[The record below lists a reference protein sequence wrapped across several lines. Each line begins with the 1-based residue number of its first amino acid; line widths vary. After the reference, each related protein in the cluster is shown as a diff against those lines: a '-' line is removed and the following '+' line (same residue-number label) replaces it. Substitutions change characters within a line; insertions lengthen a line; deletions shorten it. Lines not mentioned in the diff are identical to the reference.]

1 MALDNINLL
10 SSSALSPNSD
20 KILLYRSGGLEASTT
35 LLSLTNS
42 ALTLSGVYLDPV
54 NQRVGIYNPSPS
66 AMLSVGSFGKVGE
79 IALHRAIDGG
89 QLALLSA
96 QNGGLVISGG
106 GQVLTMTNNYTNSIG
121 TTQFAVSGA
130 MWGIKG
136 SGSTSATTSLL
147 VQNSA
152 STQLLKVADDG
163 AVTVQKMN
171 VTSNYP
177 SYTVNGVNLID
188 YGGGM
193 RIGYDGSVTQITMYT
208 NGGTPQLAIN
218 NNGQVSIAAGS
229 ANASAQLDVNS
240 TTRGFLKPKMTTAQK
255 NAIATPAAGL
265 EVYDTDLNR
274 PCFFN
279 GTSWITL

>member
-152 STQLLKVADDG
+152 GTTIFSVRDDG
-163 AVTVQKMN
+163 RISLNTENAVFGPNGPTIDG
-171 VTSNYP
+171 SNCVIYRGGYNTE
-177 SYTVNGVNLID
+177 SIAFNLSRLNITDANGVVFSNN
-188 YGGGM
+188 
-193 RIGYDGSVTQITMYT
+193 YT
-208 NGGTPQLAIN
+208 TALT
-218 NNGQVSIAAGS
+218 
-229 ANASAQLDVNS
+229 ASAMVEITS
-240 TTRGFLKPKMTTAQK
+240 TTKGFLPPRLTTSQK
-255 NAIATPAAGL
+255 NAIASPAAGL
-265 EVYDTDLNR
+265 MVYDTDLNR

>member
-152 STQLLKVADDG
+152 GSTAFQVKDNLQVGVGDGFGGGDGIRFEPGNNSRIVFRQGVDRIYMTRSNGDQLHVSFNSGPTTMIGSNGICNDGSGVNFWSLEGAINSTVAMDTTKYLKVYVAG
-163 AVTVQKMN
+163 VPYKIAVCV
-171 VTSNYP
+171 
-177 SYTVNGVNLID
+177 
-188 YGGGM
+188 
-193 RIGYDGSVTQITMYT
+193 
-208 NGGTPQLAIN
+208 
-218 NNGQVSIAAGS
+218 
-229 ANASAQLDVNS
+229 
-240 TTRGFLKPKMTTAQK
+240 
-255 NAIATPAAGL
+255 
-265 EVYDTDLNR
+265 
-274 PCFFN
+274 
-279 GTSWITL
+279 